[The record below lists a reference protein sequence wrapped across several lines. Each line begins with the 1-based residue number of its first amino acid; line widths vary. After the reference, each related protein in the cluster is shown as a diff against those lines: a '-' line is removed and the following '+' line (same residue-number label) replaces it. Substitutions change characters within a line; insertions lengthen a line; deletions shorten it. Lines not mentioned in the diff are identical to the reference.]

1 MLATRTLI
9 NSSSRKLNISAVCR
23 RERRA
28 GNRIQSKMFGTVG
41 TSAAGS
47 KLLLGQEFSVFG
59 FCVIIDVINGS
70 QKEPKG
76 PLSKG
81 LGGGAFVR
89 ARGVLAVALVE
100 VGCRARRL
108 AVSARLSFWRSFDGA
123 LLWGRSARRPNGNP
137 DHKSFPTRG

>member
-1 MLATRTLI
+1 M
-9 NSSSRKLNISAVCR
+9 S
-23 RERRA
+23 
-28 GNRIQSKMFGTVG
+28 GTVG

-47 KLLLGQEFSVFG
+47 KLLLGQEASGFG
-59 FCVIIDVINGS
+59 FCGIIDGINGS

-100 VGCRARRL
+100 VGWPGPASRCLRALIVLAEFRRC
-108 AVSARLSFWRSFDGA
+108 ATVETQRVATERKPGS
-123 LLWGRSARRPNGNP
+123 
-137 DHKSFPTRG
+137 

>member
-1 MLATRTLI
+1 M
-9 NSSSRKLNISAVCR
+9 S
-23 RERRA
+23 
-28 GNRIQSKMFGTVG
+28 GTVG

-47 KLLLGQEFSVFG
+47 KLLLGQEVSGFG
-59 FCVIIDVINGS
+59 FCGIIDGINGS

-123 LLWGRSARRPNGNP
+123 LLWRRSARRPNGNP
-137 DHKSFPTRG
+137 DH